1 MKESCI
7 NIFTHPYPVLEI
19 IWFPFPLYT
28 FLFITLSLLLII
40 ILIISICH
48 YKRRLRRSQEYLI
61 RYITE
66 NLELRKQVPTS
77 RRPYALNPPDITP
90 EEFTKIIDNM
100 LRRIMFLPIVLI
112 ALLLTGCSKDDTSKT
127 PHPDQGAVVVNTDWA
142 ALSPD
147 AAIPGSYILRIGD
160 KEQTVSGA
168 TNAFNALFLP
178 GEQDLLVYNSAEGS
192 TVSGNTA
199 TVNTLPDGTLQPM
212 PGYLFSAAQKLE
224 IEKDDTLKVT
234 VPMQQR
240 IRRLTLALKL
250 KPGDEQRIASTTAT
264 LTGIASAVDLATGT
278 IAATQ
283 GKTVIPAFAP
293 GTDDG
298 QTRAAGQPILS
309 ATMRLLGVIAGE
321 KQLLTLEITQTD
333 GHVQTL
339 TTDLTEPLKNF
350 GSDMEPLELNAMLE
364 LPTEAGLTATIGNWT
379 VINNG
384 NIDIH

>member
-1 MKESCI
+1 
-7 NIFTHPYPVLEI
+7 
-19 IWFPFPLYT
+19 
-28 FLFITLSLLLII
+28 
-40 ILIISICH
+40 
-48 YKRRLRRSQEYLI
+48 
-61 RYITE
+61 
-66 NLELRKQVPTS
+66 
-77 RRPYALNPPDITP
+77 
-90 EEFTKIIDNM
+90 
-100 LRRIMFLPIVLI
+100 
-112 ALLLTGCSKDDTSKT
+112 
-127 PHPDQGAVVVNTDWA
+127 
-142 ALSPD
+142 
-147 AAIPGSYILRIGD
+147 
-160 KEQTVSGA
+160 
-168 TNAFNALFLP
+168 
-178 GEQDLLVYNSAEGS
+178 
-192 TVSGNTA
+192 
-199 TVNTLPDGTLQPM
+199 M

>member
-1 MKESCI
+1 MRSYSDYKAGSA
-7 NIFTHPYPVLEI
+7 FPVL
-19 IWFPFPLYT
+19 P
-28 FLFITLSLLLII
+28 SLLIVSLLTI
-40 ILIISICH
+40 ILLTIALCH

-147 AAIPGSYILRIGD
+147 ATVPGSYILRIGD

-178 GEQDLLVYNSAEGS
+178 GEQNLLVYNSAEGS
-192 TVSGNTA
+192 IVSGNAA
-199 TVNTLPDGTLQPM
+199 TVNTLPDGTLEPM

-234 VPMQQR
+234 VAMQQR
-240 IRRLTLALKL
+240 IRRLTLTLKL

-264 LTGIASAVDLATGT
+264 LTGIASSIDLTTGA

-283 GKTVIPAFAP
+283 GKTLIPAFAP

-350 GSDMEPLELNAMLE
+350 GSDMKPLELNATLE
-364 LPTEAGLTATIGNWT
+364 LPAEAGLTATIGNWT